1 MIMTQKEFQEK
12 LTEFHSQCTI
22 TSNGRLYKVPESLKN
37 EFYRVLDERLR
48 DIECNSSC
56 LIIRGGRR
64 PKRRVHIFGTAGL
77 SFTGIF
83 FVRVEDESGLV
94 TTSSTFNIWVDDK
107 TLLSNLMKWKG
118 PGKK

>member
-1 MIMTQKEFQEK
+1 MTQKEFQEK

-48 DIECNSSC
+48 DIECNSSY

-107 TLLSNLMKWKG
+107 TLLSDLMKWKG